1 VIFGPGRYDRAF
13 GSIQESKLALDRYV
27 GYYYKVPTKRS
38 TYPTTPAD
46 LVGREG
52 VVRLRDFVQAGF
64 PKARILRLCEAG
76 ELERV
81 GRGLYAL
88 PEREVSDSEALIQV
102 AKRAPQGVFCL
113 LTALRVH
120 DLTDQ
125 NPSKVWLAVDRKA
138 RRPKIEWPP
147 LEVVWWSKE
156 VLAFGVIHP
165 TIGGVALP
173 ITSPAKTVADAIKYR
188 NKLGVDV
195 AVQAL
200 RNYRRRRFAMDDLF
214 AAARFCR
221 VEKTLRG
228 YLEAM
233 S

>member
-1 VIFGPGRYDRAF
+1 M
-13 GSIQESKLALDRYV
+13 
-27 GYYYKVPTKRS
+27 
-38 TYPTTPAD
+38 
-46 LVGREG
+46 
-52 VVRLRDFVQAGF
+52 VRLRDFVQAGF

-102 AKRAPQGVFCL
+102 ARRAPQGVFCL

-138 RRPKIEWPP
+138 RSPRMEWPP

-165 TIGGVALP
+165 TIGGVTLP

-200 RNYRRRRFAMDDLF
+200 RNYRRRRFAMDELF